1 MSDSMIPEHKRM
13 AMGKPIGYARGGLV
27 DKGRQLK
34 SGFPDGPVE
43 KSKRANGVPG
53 YAAGGKMRKAGRGC

>member
-1 MSDSMIPEHKRM
+1 MSDIPQHKRM
-13 AMGKPIGYARGGLV
+13 AMGQPVGFARGGLV
-27 DKGRQLK
+27 DKSRQLK

-53 YAAGGKMRKAGRGC
+53 YAAGGKTMRKAGRGC